1 MYALIDVLNLA
12 IGLYIWVIIASAI
25 MSWLMA
31 FGVINT
37 SNPFVRSVGEFLFR
51 LTEPALAP
59 LRRIIPP
66 LGGIDITPIILYFIL
81 IFIQGLLTRDLPRM
95 MGMY

>member
-37 SNPFVRSVGEFLFR
+37 SNPFVRSVAEFLFR

-59 LRRIIPP
+59 LRRVIPP
-66 LGGIDITPIILYFIL
+66 IGGIDITPIILYFIL
-81 IFIQGLLTRDLPRM
+81 IFIQGLLTRDLPRL
-95 MGMY
+95 MGAY